1 MVCHVLLAPRLRHV
15 RLPRW
20 ITSVA
25 YVTITPF
32 QQGFQEVSAA
42 PVLSPRR
49 LVEPSAVVGDRR
61 GCDDFRESVWMTD
74 PSRQRLELDEA
85 LHSVRQAFMT
95 VGAFS
100 FFINLLMLAP
110 AIYMLQVYD
119 RALGSRNV
127 TTLLMLTLITLGLFA
142 LMSVLEWIRSMVLV
156 RIGARLDLDINTR
169 VFNATFERNL
179 RQAGQNPAQAL
190 NDLSSMRQTLTGAG
204 LIALTDAPWMPIY
217 LVVIFML
224 HVQLGVFALVGV
236 VLLVGLAIA
245 NERVSA
251 GPLGEAQKLGM
262 AASAQANNHL
272 RNAEVIEA
280 MGMLPAIRG
289 RWFELHRK
297 FLAQQALASDRAG
310 ILNALTRFAR
320 ISMQSLALGYGA
332 LLAINGEVTAGIMIA
347 GSILVGRALAPVE
360 MLIANWKQLVSAR
373 AAYGRLTALLQ
384 MYPARVAGMQLP
396 RPLGEVSVENAA
408 TAAPGSKTLILRN
421 VNFKL
426 KAGEVVAV
434 IGPSASG
441 KSTLARLLVG
451 VWPALAGSV
460 RLDGAET
467 FKWNK
472 DELGPYLGYLPQDIE
487 LFGGTVAENIARFGE
502 LDSEKV
508 LAAAQAAGVHELIL
522 LLPGGY
528 DTPLGEAGSALSGGQ
543 KQRIGLARALYG
555 DPALIV
561 LDEPNSNLDD
571 QGEAALAE
579 TIRRLKASKRTVV
592 IITHRM
598 TTLAVADSILVMH
611 EGTVKAHGPRDQVLA
626 AMRGGNAAPAD
637 QPDRVVRPASSGTSA
652 GGVPTSPA
660 LGT

>member
-1 MVCHVLLAPRLRHV
+1 MTKP
-15 RLPRW
+15 P
-20 ITSVA
+20 
-25 YVTITPF
+25 
-32 QQGFQEVSAA
+32 QQRPE
-42 PVLSPRR
+42 
-49 LVEPSAVVGDRR
+49 
-61 GCDDFRESVWMTD
+61 
-74 PSRQRLELDEA
+74 LELA
-85 LHSVRQAFMT
+85 LLSFRHAFMT

-100 FFINLLMLAP
+100 FFINLLMLTP
-110 AIYMLQVYD
+110 AIYMLQIYD
-119 RALGSRNV
+119 RALGSNNV
-127 TTLLMLTLITLGLFA
+127 TTLLMLTLITLCLFA

-156 RIGARLDLDINTR
+156 RVGARLDLDVNTR
-169 VFNATFERNL
+169 VFDATFERNL

-217 LVVIFML
+217 LLVIFLL
-224 HVQLGVFALVGV
+224 HVQLGVFALIGVLLLV
-236 VLLVGLAIA
+236 VLAVV

-251 GPLGEAQKLGM
+251 APLSEAQKLAM
-262 AASAQANNHL
+262 AANVQANNHL

-289 RWFELHRK
+289 RWFKLHEK
-297 FLAQQALASDRAG
+297 FLVQQALASDRAG
-310 ILNALTRFAR
+310 VLNALTRFAR

-332 LLAINGEVTAGIMIA
+332 LLAIEGEITPGMMIA

-360 MLIANWKQLVSAR
+360 VLIANWKQLVSAR
-373 AAYGRLTALLQ
+373 AAYRRLSELLHV
-384 MYPARVAGMQLP
+384 YPARVAGMPLP
-396 RPLGEVSVENAA
+396 RPRGEVVVEGAA
-408 TAAPGSKTLILRN
+408 TAAPGSKVLILRN
-421 VNFKL
+421 VNFSL

-451 VWPALAGSV
+451 VWPALAGAV
-460 RLDGAET
+460 RLDGAEV

-487 LFGGTVAENIARFGE
+487 LFDGTVAENIARFGAV
-502 LDSEKV
+502 DSDQV

-522 LLPGGY
+522 LLPNGY
-528 DTPLGEAGSALSGGQ
+528 DTPLGDGGSALSGGQ

-579 TIRRLKASKRTVV
+579 TVRRLKEKKRTVV

-611 EGTVKAHGPRDQVLA
+611 EGTVKAHGPRDQVLT
-626 AMRGGNAAPAD
+626 AMRSGNPPTAGRPESSARPTPPVAAAGRLSAAP
-637 QPDRVVRPASSGTSA
+637 VVGT
-652 GGVPTSPA
+652 
-660 LGT
+660 

>member
-1 MVCHVLLAPRLRHV
+1 MTKP
-15 RLPRW
+15 P
-20 ITSVA
+20 
-25 YVTITPF
+25 
-32 QQGFQEVSAA
+32 QQRPE
-42 PVLSPRR
+42 
-49 LVEPSAVVGDRR
+49 
-61 GCDDFRESVWMTD
+61 
-74 PSRQRLELDEA
+74 LELA
-85 LHSVRQAFMT
+85 LLSFRRAFVT

-100 FFINLLMLAP
+100 FFINLLMLTP
-110 AIYMLQVYD
+110 SIYMLQIYD
-119 RALGSRNV
+119 RALGSRNL
-127 TTLLMLTLITLGLFA
+127 TTLVMLTLITLGLFA
-142 LMSVLEWIRSMVLV
+142 LMSLLEWIRSMVLV
-156 RIGARLDLDINTR
+156 RVGARLDLDVNTR
-169 VFNATFERNL
+169 VFDATFERNL

-217 LVVIFML
+217 LLVIFML
-224 HVQLGVFALVGV
+224 HVQLGIFALIG
-236 VLLVGLAIA
+236 VLLLVILAVV

-251 GPLGEAQKLGM
+251 APLGEAQKLAM
-262 AASAQANNHL
+262 AANVQANNHL

-289 RWFELHRK
+289 RWFKLHQK
-297 FLAQQALASDRAG
+297 FLMQQALASDRAG
-310 ILNALTRFAR
+310 VLNALTRFAR

-332 LLAINGEVTAGIMIA
+332 LLAIEGEITPGMMIA

-360 MLIANWKQLVSAR
+360 VLIANWKQLVSAR
-373 AAYGRLTALLQ
+373 AAYRRLSELLHV
-384 MYPARVAGMQLP
+384 YPARAAGMPLP
-396 RPLGEVSVENAA
+396 RPRGEVLVEGAA
-408 TAAPGSKTLILRN
+408 TAAPGSKVLILRN
-421 VNFKL
+421 VNFSL

-451 VWPALAGSV
+451 VWPALAGAV
-460 RLDGAET
+460 RLDGAEV

-487 LFGGTVAENIARFGE
+487 LFDGTVAENIARFGAV
-502 LDSEKV
+502 DSDQV

-522 LLPGGY
+522 LLPNGY
-528 DTPLGEAGSALSGGQ
+528 DTPLGDGGSALSGGQ

-579 TIRRLKASKRTVV
+579 TVRRLKEKKRTVV

-611 EGTVKAHGPRDQVLA
+611 EGTVKAHGPRDQVLT
-626 AMRGGNAAPAD
+626 AMRSGNPPTGGRPESSARPTPPVAAAGRLSAAP
-637 QPDRVVRPASSGTSA
+637 VVGT
-652 GGVPTSPA
+652 
-660 LGT
+660 

>member
-1 MVCHVLLAPRLRHV
+1 MTKP
-15 RLPRW
+15 P
-20 ITSVA
+20 
-25 YVTITPF
+25 
-32 QQGFQEVSAA
+32 QQRPE
-42 PVLSPRR
+42 
-49 LVEPSAVVGDRR
+49 
-61 GCDDFRESVWMTD
+61 
-74 PSRQRLELDEA
+74 LELA
-85 LHSVRQAFMT
+85 LLSFRHAFMT

-100 FFINLLMLAP
+100 FFINLLMLTP
-110 AIYMLQVYD
+110 AIYMLQIYD
-119 RALGSRNV
+119 RALGSNNV

-156 RIGARLDLDINTR
+156 RVGARLDLDVNTR
-169 VFNATFERNL
+169 VFDATFERNL

-217 LVVIFML
+217 LLVIFLL
-224 HVQLGVFALVGV
+224 HVQLGVFALIGVLLLV
-236 VLLVGLAIA
+236 VLAVV

-251 GPLGEAQKLGM
+251 APLSEAQKLAM
-262 AASAQANNHL
+262 AANVQANNHL

-289 RWFELHRK
+289 RWFKLHEK
-297 FLAQQALASDRAG
+297 FLVQQALASDRAG
-310 ILNALTRFAR
+310 VLNALTRFAR

-332 LLAINGEVTAGIMIA
+332 LLAIEGEITPGMMIA

-360 MLIANWKQLVSAR
+360 VLIANWKQLVSAR
-373 AAYGRLTALLQ
+373 AAYRRLSELLHV
-384 MYPARVAGMQLP
+384 YPARVAGMPLP
-396 RPLGEVSVENAA
+396 RPRGEVVVEGAA
-408 TAAPGSKTLILRN
+408 TAAPGSKVLILRN
-421 VNFKL
+421 VNFSL

-451 VWPALAGSV
+451 VWPALAGAV
-460 RLDGAET
+460 RLDGAEV

-487 LFGGTVAENIARFGE
+487 LFDGTVAENIARFGAV
-502 LDSEKV
+502 DSDQV

-522 LLPGGY
+522 LLPNGY
-528 DTPLGEAGSALSGGQ
+528 DTPLGDGGSALSGGQ

-579 TIRRLKASKRTVV
+579 TVRRLKEKKRTVV

-611 EGTVKAHGPRDQVLA
+611 EGTVKAHGPRDQVLT
-626 AMRGGNAAPAD
+626 AMRSGNPPTAGRPESSARPTPPVAAAGRLSAAP
-637 QPDRVVRPASSGTSA
+637 VVGT
-652 GGVPTSPA
+652 
-660 LGT
+660 

>member
-1 MVCHVLLAPRLRHV
+1 MTKNP
-15 RLPRW
+15 
-20 ITSVA
+20 
-25 YVTITPF
+25 
-32 QQGFQEVSAA
+32 QQRPE
-42 PVLSPRR
+42 
-49 LVEPSAVVGDRR
+49 
-61 GCDDFRESVWMTD
+61 
-74 PSRQRLELDEA
+74 LEEA
-85 LHSVRQAFMT
+85 LLSFRRAFLT

-100 FFINLLMLAP
+100 FFINLLMLTP
-110 AIYMLQVYD
+110 AIYMLQIYD
-119 RALGSRNV
+119 RALGSSNV

-142 LMSVLEWIRSMVLV
+142 LMSLLEWIRSMVLV
-156 RIGARLDLDINTR
+156 RVGARLDLDVNTR

-217 LVVIFML
+217 LIVIFML
-224 HVQLGVFALVGV
+224 HFQLGVFALIG
-236 VLLVGLAIA
+236 VLLLVALAVV

-251 GPLGEAQKLGM
+251 APLAEAQKLAM
-262 AASAQANNHL
+262 ASNAQANNHL

-280 MGMLPAIRG
+280 MGMLPAIRA
-289 RWFELHRK
+289 RWFQLHQK
-297 FLAQQALASDRAG
+297 FLMQQAVASDRAG
-310 ILNALTRFAR
+310 VLNALTRFAR

-332 LLAINGEVTAGIMIA
+332 LLAISGEITPGMMIA

-360 MLIANWKQLVSAR
+360 VLIANWKQLVSAR
-373 AAYGRLTALLQ
+373 AAYQRLTELLRI
-384 MYPARVAGMQLP
+384 YPARVAGMPLP
-396 RPLGEVSVENAA
+396 RPLGEVLVDNAA
-408 TAAPGSKTLILRN
+408 TAAPGSKVLILRN
-421 VNFKL
+421 VNFSL

-451 VWPALAGSV
+451 IWPALAGSV
-460 RLDGAET
+460 RLDGADIFT
-467 FKWNK
+467 WSK

-487 LFGGTVAENIARFGE
+487 LFDGTVAENIARFGE
-502 LDSEKV
+502 VDSDTV
-508 LAAAQAAGVHELIL
+508 LAAARAAGVHELIL
-522 LLPGGY
+522 LLPKGY
-528 DTPLGEAGSALSGGQ
+528 DTPLGDAGSALSGGQ

-579 TIRRLKASKRTVV
+579 TIRRLKAKKRTVV
-592 IITHRM
+592 IITHRL

-626 AMRGGNAAPAD
+626 AIRSGNASTAGGRTDTAA
-637 QPDRVVRPASSGTSA
+637 RPAPPVAAA
-652 GGVPTSPA
+652 GSLPVAPIVGA
-660 LGT
+660 

>member
-1 MVCHVLLAPRLRHV
+1 MTKP
-15 RLPRW
+15 P
-20 ITSVA
+20 
-25 YVTITPF
+25 
-32 QQGFQEVSAA
+32 QQRPE
-42 PVLSPRR
+42 
-49 LVEPSAVVGDRR
+49 
-61 GCDDFRESVWMTD
+61 
-74 PSRQRLELDEA
+74 LELA
-85 LHSVRQAFMT
+85 LLSCRHAFMLF
-95 VGAFS
+95 GRFR
-100 FFINLLMLAP
+100 FFLNVLMLTH
-110 AIYMLQVYD
+110 AIYMLQIYD
-119 RALGSRNV
+119 RALGSNNV

-156 RIGARLDLDINTR
+156 RVGARLDLDVNTR
-169 VFNATFERNL
+169 VFDATFERNL

-217 LVVIFML
+217 LLVIFLL
-224 HVQLGVFALVGV
+224 HVQLGVFALIGVLLLV
-236 VLLVGLAIA
+236 VLAVV

-251 GPLGEAQKLGM
+251 APLSEAQKLAM
-262 AASAQANNHL
+262 AANVQANNHL

-289 RWFELHRK
+289 RWFKLHEK
-297 FLAQQALASDRAG
+297 FLVQQALASDRAG
-310 ILNALTRFAR
+310 VLNALTRFAR

-332 LLAINGEVTAGIMIA
+332 LLAIEGEITPGMMIA

-360 MLIANWKQLVSAR
+360 VLIANWKQLVSAR
-373 AAYGRLTALLQ
+373 AAYRRLSELLHV
-384 MYPARVAGMQLP
+384 YPARVAGMPLP
-396 RPLGEVSVENAA
+396 RPRGEVVVEGAA
-408 TAAPGSKTLILRN
+408 TAAPGSKVLILRN
-421 VNFKL
+421 VNFSL

-451 VWPALAGSV
+451 VWPALAGAV
-460 RLDGAET
+460 RLDGAEV

-487 LFGGTVAENIARFGE
+487 LFDGTVAENIARFGAV
-502 LDSEKV
+502 DSDQV

-522 LLPGGY
+522 LLPNGY
-528 DTPLGEAGSALSGGQ
+528 DTPLGDGGSALSGGQ

-579 TIRRLKASKRTVV
+579 TVRRLKEKKRTVV

-611 EGTVKAHGPRDQVLA
+611 EGTVKAHGPRDQVLT
-626 AMRGGNAAPAD
+626 AMRSGNPPTGGRPESSARPTPPVAAAGRLSAAP
-637 QPDRVVRPASSGTSA
+637 VVGT
-652 GGVPTSPA
+652 
-660 LGT
+660 